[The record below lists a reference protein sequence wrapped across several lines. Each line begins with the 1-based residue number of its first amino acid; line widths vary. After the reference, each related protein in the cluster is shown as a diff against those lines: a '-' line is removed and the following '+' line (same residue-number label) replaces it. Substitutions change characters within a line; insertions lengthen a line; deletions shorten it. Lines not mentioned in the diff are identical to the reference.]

1 MHHISY
7 LTIFRC
13 LPVYLFLSLTLLT
26 LLHLL
31 FFLKVPLCQ
40 TKISIVKK
48 FFIILTVYFKLM
60 SLQKVLKH
68 LLVKVVVIID
78 LRIRLLMNIASFFT
92 QNSVQITLYL
102 AFLD

>member
-1 MHHISY
+1 
-7 LTIFRC
+7 
-13 LPVYLFLSLTLLT
+13 
-26 LLHLL
+26 
-31 FFLKVPLCQ
+31 
-40 TKISIVKK
+40 
-48 FFIILTVYFKLM
+48 M